1 MTQNS
6 SELNAFTPSPY
17 YKVLEFHQKYG
28 MRINAVPVLDIPSKE
43 MRYSLVEEELEEYR
57 EALDEGDL
65 AEIADALA
73 DLIYVVY
80 GAAIEHG
87 INLDEVI
94 DEVHQSN
101 LSKLHH
107 ETGEPIYR
115 EDGKVLKGENYT
127 PPDVLKV
134 LKSQGLV

>member
-1 MTQNS
+1 MN
-6 SELNAFTPSPY
+6 ELPPDIKKQSPY
-17 YKVLEFHQKYG
+17 YKVLEFHKTYG
-28 MRINAVPVLDIPSKE
+28 MNINSIPVLNIPSKE
-43 MRYSLVEEELEEYR
+43 MRYELVREELEEYR
-57 EALDEGDL
+57 GALDNNNIVEV
-65 AEIADALA
+65 ADALA

-94 DEVHQSN
+94 DEVHKSN

-107 ETGEPIYR
+107 ETGEAIYR
-115 EDGKVLKGENYT
+115 EDGKVLKGENYI

-134 LKSQGLV
+134 LKSQGLS

>member
-1 MTQNS
+1 VDTEESKPVMQKI
-6 SELNAFTPSPY
+6 SPY
-17 YKVLEFHQKYG
+17 YKVLEFHQIYG
-28 MRINAVPVLDIPSKE
+28 MRINHAPVLDIPSKE
-43 MRYSLVEEELEEYR
+43 MRYELVKEELEEYR
-57 EALDEGDL
+57 EALDEDDIV
-65 AEIADALA
+65 EVADALA

-94 DEVHQSN
+94 DEVHKSN

-107 ETGEPIYR
+107 ETGKPIYR

-127 PPDVLKV
+127 PPDVIKV
-134 LKSQGLV
+134 LKSQGLD